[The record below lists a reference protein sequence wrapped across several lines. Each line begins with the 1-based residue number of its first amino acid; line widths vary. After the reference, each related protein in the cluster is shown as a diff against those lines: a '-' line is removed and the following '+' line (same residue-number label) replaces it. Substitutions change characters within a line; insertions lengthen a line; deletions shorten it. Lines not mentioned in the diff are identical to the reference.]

1 MGMDNLLFFP
11 LLLIISSVVAAAVA
25 ILYSL
30 VLPGIE
36 RKVQARIQQRIGP
49 PILTPGFWS
58 VLKFGYKRRIEPT
71 AQIPGLYKSLV
82 YFGVGIIV
90 LIFLFSTP
98 YWWAV
103 LGWGSVLGIAG
114 LLKLEEVLY
123 VLMGSQSQS
132 FLSAGMPVPDLA
144 KGSKHVGIRR
154 EFVEQHSAERALKMM
169 AIGSLPF
176 YIALLVPFAMA
187 KSGMISSV
195 VAMQN
200 PAYMLTSEWWSVP
213 LPSNPVIF
221 TLPGIIAALVYFVG
235 YVMLLN
241 EKPFSILKAKIDLIE
256 GGVLEYASKLRAYYY
271 LMRNMLM
278 FALSSIFVT
287 LFIGIPFDPFMPLM
301 MLLNIALSLILPVML
316 ATLVAFSPILTFR
329 QIYPAAIGLS
339 AFGILALV
347 ISLGV

>member
-1 MGMDNLLFFP
+1 MENVLFFIP
-11 LLLIISSVVAAAVA
+11 GLIASSMVAAAIAV
-25 ILYSL
+25 LYSL

-58 VLKFGYKRRIEPT
+58 VLKFGYKKPVEPN
-71 AQIPGLYKSLV
+71 AQMPGLYRSLV
-82 YFGVGIIV
+82 YFGIGIVV
-90 LIFLFSTP
+90 LLFLFTTP

-103 LGWGSVLGIAG
+103 LGWGSILGIAG

-144 KGSKHVGIRR
+144 KGSKHVEKRR
-154 EFVEQHSAERALKMM
+154 EYVEQHSAERALKMM
-169 AIGSLPF
+169 AIGSLPL
-176 YIALLVPFAMA
+176 YVALLVPFAMA
-187 KSGMISSV
+187 RSTMIRSV

-200 PAYMLTSEWWSVP
+200 PAYALSSEWWSAA
-213 LPSNPVIF
+213 LPSNPVLF
-221 TLPGIIAALVYFVG
+221 TFPGILAAIVYFVG

-241 EKPFSILKAKIDLIE
+241 EKPFSILKAKIDVIE
-256 GGVLEYASKLRAYYY
+256 GGVLEYASKLRACYYI
-271 LMRNMLM
+271 MRNVLL

-287 LFIGIPFDPFMPLM
+287 LFIGIPFDPFMPAM
-301 MLLNIALSLILPVML
+301 MLLNMALSLLLPVML
-316 ATLVAFSPILTFR
+316 SVLVAFSPILTFR

-339 AFGILALV
+339 AVGTLALI